1 MKKYLAVFLSALM
14 IFAFTACGSD
24 ADYSGVWQD
33 SVSGRA
39 TLDLQKTDD
48 GYAAVIQWADSASA
62 NVEWSF
68 TCTEKDGT
76 LTYTDAVKKY
86 VTYDEDG
93 NSDEKVLYEDGS
105 GSLAVKDNHLI
116 WMDDKE
122 HAGDECAFE
131 KVPE

>member
-1 MKKYLAVFLSALM
+1 MKKLIAILLSVLM
-14 IFAFTACGSD
+14 IAAFTACGSD
-24 ADYSGVWQD
+24 EDLSGIWQD

-39 TLDLQKTDD
+39 TLDLQKTDE
-48 GYAAVIQWADSASA
+48 GYSAVIQWADSASA

-68 TCTEKDGT
+68 TCTEEDGT

-93 NSDEKVLYEDGS
+93 NADEKVLYEDGT
-105 GSLAVKDNHLI
+105 GSMAVKDSTLI
-116 WMDDKE
+116 WIDDKE

-131 KVPE
+131 KVPQ